1 MQFASAKFQVLTIN
15 TREVFRLNRLQ
26 PLIKPSICLAKSSS
40 KSPKI
45 VLNANISFFSVAA
58 TFLMPTCLQLLLS
71 AANKKNG
78 PILGPFYL
86 SQCENVNEQVLRE
99 SMCHSDKT
107 AKIFYWRQDLTEVAA
122 QAAAIIAKCTVDT
135 PESSSPSTK
144 RRGQTPNWGREGRDI
159 NGFRC
164 GHRVG
169 KRSFHW
175 ERAQDYWKKGQPETP

>member
-26 PLIKPSICLAKSSS
+26 PLIKPSIFLAKSSS
-40 KSPKI
+40 NSPKI

-135 PESSSPSTK
+135 PESSSPSTQ
-144 RRGQTPNWGREGRDI
+144 RRGQTP
-159 NGFRC
+159 
-164 GHRVG
+164 
-169 KRSFHW
+169 
-175 ERAQDYWKKGQPETP
+175 